1 MVNEMAKRK
10 ANFMDIILFVV
21 LIALVVLGA
30 YKMIVVNKDGG
41 GEDGIIGQMME
52 YDAVIDKVRMVTVE
66 ALHEGDL
73 VFDEKTGLCVGTIQ
87 DVSYTPMLENI
98 PDGNGSYYTVEHP
111 DYYTVTLIIEG
122 DILEKEEGY
131 FAQGVTELKINSE
144 MNIYT
149 KYAAPVMKIMNFDI

>member
-1 MVNEMAKRK
+1 MAKRK

-41 GEDGIIGQMME
+41 GEDGIIGEMMT
-52 YDAVIDKVRMVTVE
+52 YDAVIDNVRMVTVE

-73 VFDEKTGLCVGTIQ
+73 VYDEKTGICVGTIQ
-87 DVSYTPMLENI
+87 DVSYTPMLMNI
-98 PDGNGSYYTVEHP
+98 PDEDGYYAVEYP
-111 DYYTVTLIIEG
+111 DYYTVTLVVEG
-122 DILEKEEGY
+122 DILEKDEGY

-144 MNIYT
+144 MNFYT
-149 KYAAPVMKIMNFDI
+149 KYAAPVMKIMNFDV

>member
-1 MVNEMAKRK
+1 MAKRK

-41 GEDGIIGQMME
+41 GEDGLIGELME
-52 YDAVIDKVRMVTVE
+52 YDAVIDNVRMVTVE

-73 VFDEKTGLCVGTIQ
+73 AFDEKTGLCVGTIKE
-87 DVSYTPMLENI
+87 VSYTPMMVNVPYGDE
-98 PDGNGSYYTVEHP
+98 YYTVEYP
-111 DYYTVTLIIEG
+111 DYYTVTLVIEG

-131 FAQGVTELKINSE
+131 FAKGVAELKINSE
-144 MNIYT
+144 MNFYT